1 MAARPHLDGNQVLQE
16 LLAGNERFRTGRT
29 IARKYEQGDL
39 ARIAQVQEPI
49 AAVVACADSRVAPE
63 VIFDQ
68 PLGAIFASRV
78 PGNVA
83 SDSAKWMIDIAVSE
97 FRVPLLLVLGHTGC
111 LAVGQVVKGQTG
123 GVGGPLRLNVL
134 KAVYRAERLK
144 PADLW
149 REAIIQNCHHTIEQ
163 LAEES
168 QALRSAMSAKRIVC
182 AAALYEMETG
192 EVLLLN
198 PPR

>member
-1 MAARPHLDGNQVLQE
+1 MAASTKRDGKEVLQE
-16 LLAGNERFRTGRT
+16 LLRGNERFRAGQP
-29 IARKYEQGDL
+29 IARKYDQSDL
-39 ARIAQVQEPI
+39 ARIASVQEPI
-49 AAVVACADSRVAPE
+49 AAVVACADSRIAPE

-97 FRVPLLLVLGHTGC
+97 FKVPLLLVLGHTGC

-144 PADLW
+144 PDDLW
-149 REAIIQNCHHTIEQ
+149 REAVIQNCHHTIEQ
-163 LAEES
+163 LADES
-168 QALRSAMSAKRIVC
+168 QALRSAMSEKRIHC
-182 AAALYEMETG
+182 AAALYEMSTG
-192 EVLLLN
+192 EVLLLD
-198 PPR
+198 PRR